1 MNMARAL
8 FPPFV
13 GGRMGVGLLIL
24 RVVLGLGMMAHG
36 YAKMF
41 GPSGPTGWMNRP
53 GAPPGPPGLIQAIGA
68 VGEFF
73 GGLGILVGALT
84 PIAALGVVA
93 TMIGAVLIG
102 NAGKPWLSTAPGAET
117 WEMAGFYLFG
127 GLALMLLG
135 PGRFSIDNF
144 LFSRRQGHDADRIG
158 VERER
163 IRV

>member
-36 YAKMF
+36 WSKIQN
-41 GPSGPTGWMNRP
+41 PTGW
-53 GAPPGPPGLIQAIGA
+53 GPPNIPGGMKAIGA
-68 VGEFF
+68 IGEFF

-102 NAGKPWLSTAPGAET
+102 NAGKPWLSTTPRAET
-117 WEMAGFYLFG
+117 WELAGFYLFG
-127 GLALMLLG
+127 GIALMLLG

-144 LFSRRQGHDADRIG
+144 LFGRRQGHDSDSIG